1 MSNNSSL
8 RQTTMSTQNVME
20 LVVQDDY
27 SYAAFVDYHKEKK
40 KSRPHRPNNPDNFIL
55 QQDQPGHETN
65 RFTNR
70 LSILNEFWDNDIR
83 AASDAGM
90 SCEITLNIYKEE
102 KFGKNILRTYAAGP
116 GHGQENAVR
125 FCQRG
130 DVDLKLA
137 SQLKLGASWYGNG
150 QKDAMQEISCYSIAV
165 SVSKAPRPDTWDV
178 HVHVFQFLGYNR
190 VHTLHYE
197 YYCTDG
203 VWTLNLRNKNDLQ
216 CFLETS
222 APTFLKTEDNIKTLI
237 REESPNAETGVT
249 RLMLGLR
256 GFEEL
261 LVDRRKIY
269 ALVTSIKKIDRRKI
283 YALVTSIKKTH
294 VRKKNI
300 TYNIFGVE
308 FQPNTSLE
316 DNIVTEKKF
325 EFENFTLKLGKR
337 RVPSPKAKEPQ
348 DAILEGPIFVL
359 GNRIMQFDYNSF
371 YKSKYD
377 DEDPG
382 AVALFYYRKYVNDAR
397 NNHGAIVKQF
407 RLYTDLVAIIDLKNA
422 GICSTT
428 TRVKPKAGRQ
438 ILNDINEPIRGYVRD
453 LPEPE
458 NLKLYNLYKT
468 RTAAGS
474 SSSSGSSSSGSSGS
488 SGSSSSGNSS
498 SGSSG
503 SNSSVS
509 SGSNSSV
516 SSGSHSSG
524 NSSSV
529 SSGSN
534 SSVSSGSNSSVSSGS
549 HSSGNSSS
557 VSSGSNSSVSS
568 GSNSSVSSGS
578 HSSGN
583 SSSGS
588 SGSNSSV
595 SSGSNSSVSSGS
607 HSSGNSSSV
616 SSGSNSSVSSGS
628 HSSGNSSKK
637 RKKKRKTPSNKKQ
650 RVFKKKPPIV
660 SEESFGFL
668 YCYTLEN
675 SSDWKD
681 IHGKTIYKW
690 GLTKDKSLENYIRH
704 FHGCKH
710 PTKRIRHVCSWSH
723 VPLVKNVEKYV
734 LCQMQNSTVVTRFAT
749 PSTRDSEYF
758 TTGLDEPTLC
768 VWLEEMI
775 SDCLQREMQ
784 TKEAELST
792 WQVVPCYGNF
802 CY

>member
-1 MSNNSSL
+1 MSK
-8 RQTTMSTQNVME
+8 RKFDE
-20 LVVQDDY
+20 Y
-27 SYAAFVDYHKEKK
+27 SYAAFVDYHE
-40 KSRPHRPNNPDNFIL
+40 KSRPHRPNNPDNFLL
-55 QQDQPGHETN
+55 QQTKPGHETN
-65 RFTNR
+65 RFTNK
-70 LSILNEFWDNDIR
+70 LSILNELMDNDIR
-83 AASDAGM
+83 AASDTP
-90 SCEITLNIYKEE
+90 CEITLNIYKEE
-102 KFGKNILRTYAAGP
+102 EFGKNILRTYAAGP
-116 GHGQENAVR
+116 GHGQENAQR

-130 DVDLKLA
+130 DVDEEL
-137 SQLKLGASWYGNG
+137 SRQLKLGASWYGNG

-165 SVSKAPRPDTWDV
+165 SVSKALRPDTWDV
-178 HVHVFQFLGYNR
+178 HVHVFQFLGWNR

-203 VWTLNLRNKNDLQ
+203 VWTLNLRNKNHLQ

-261 LVDRRKIY
+261 LVDRRKIN
-269 ALVTSIKKIDRRKI
+269 
-283 YALVTSIKKTH
+283 ALVTSIKKTH
-294 VRKKNI
+294 VCKKNI

-407 RLYTDLVAIIDLKNA
+407 RLYTDLFAIIDLKNA
-422 GICSTT
+422 GICSTTT

-458 NLKLYNLYKT
+458 NLKLYNLYT

-474 SSSSGSSSSGSSGS
+474 SSSSGSSSSGSSGSNSSGSNS

-516 SSGSHSSG
+516 SSGSNSSGSSSSGSSSSGSSGINSSVSNSSGSSSSG

-534 SSVSSGSNSSVSSGS
+534 SSGSSGSNSSGS
-549 HSSGNSSS
+549 
-557 VSSGSNSSVSS
+557 
-568 GSNSSVSSGS
+568 
-578 HSSGN
+578 

-588 SGSNSSV
+588 SGSSNNSS
-595 SSGSNSSVSSGS
+595 N
-607 HSSGNSSSV
+607 NR
-616 SSGSNSSVSSGS
+616 
-628 HSSGNSSKK
+628 K

-650 RVFKKKPPIV
+650 CTLKMMQPTV
-660 SEESFGFL
+660 SSESRGFL
-668 YCYTLEN
+668 YCYTLED

-681 IHGKTIYKW
+681 VSGKTIYKW
-690 GLTKDKSLENYIRH
+690 GLTKDESLEHYIRH
-704 FHGCKH
+704 SHGCKH
-710 PTKRIRHVCSWSH
+710 PTKKIRHVCSWSH
-723 VPLVKNVEKYV
+723 VPLVAKVEHEV
-734 LCQMQNSTVVTRFAT
+734 LQKMQNSTDVTQFAT
-749 PSTRDSEYF
+749 PATTKSEYF
-758 TTGLDEPTLC
+758 TTVLDEPTLC
-768 VWLEEMI
+768 VWLEERI
-775 SDCLQREMQ
+775 REGLQREMQ
-784 TKEAELST
+784 IKEAELSS
-792 WQVVPCYGNF
+792 WQVVSCFETFNYS
-802 CY
+802 

>member
-8 RQTTMSTQNVME
+8 RQTTMSTQNVDE
-20 LVVQDDY
+20 Y
-27 SYAAFVDYHKEKK
+27 SYAAFVDYHE
-40 KSRPHRPNNPDNFIL
+40 KSRPHRPNNPDNFLL
-55 QQDQPGHETN
+55 QQTKPGHETN
-65 RFTNR
+65 RFTNNR
-70 LSILNEFWDNDIR
+70 SILNELMDNDIR
-83 AASDAGM
+83 AASDTP
-90 SCEITLNIYKEE
+90 CEITLNIYKEE
-102 KFGKNILRTYAAGP
+102 EFGKNILRTYAAGP
-116 GHGQENAVR
+116 GHGQENAQR

-130 DVDLKLA
+130 DVDEEL
-137 SQLKLGASWYGNG
+137 SRQLKLGASWYGNG

-178 HVHVFQFLGYNR
+178 HVHVFQFLGWNR

-203 VWTLNLRNKNDLQ
+203 VWTLNLRNKNHLQ

-261 LVDRRKIY
+261 LVDRRKIN
-269 ALVTSIKKIDRRKI
+269 ALVTSIQ
-283 YALVTSIKKTH
+283 KTH

-371 YKSKYD
+371 YKSKYE
-377 DEDPG
+377 DEDPC

-453 LPEPE
+453 LTEPE

-474 SSSSGSSSSGSSGS
+474 SSSSGSSSSGS
-488 SGSSSSGNSS
+488 N
-498 SGSSG
+498 SSG
-503 SNSSVS
+503 SNSSGS
-509 SGSNSSV
+509 S
-516 SSGSHSSG
+516 SSG

-534 SSVSSGSNSSVSSGS
+534 SSGSSGSNSSGS
-549 HSSGNSSS
+549 
-557 VSSGSNSSVSS
+557 
-568 GSNSSVSSGS
+568 
-578 HSSGN
+578 

-588 SGSNSSV
+588 SGSSNNSS
-595 SSGSNSSVSSGS
+595 N
-607 HSSGNSSSV
+607 NR
-616 SSGSNSSVSSGS
+616 
-628 HSSGNSSKK
+628 K

-650 RVFKKKPPIV
+650 CTLKMMQPTV
-660 SEESFGFL
+660 SSESRGFL
-668 YCYTLEN
+668 YCYTLED

-681 IHGKTIYKW
+681 VSGKTIYKW
-690 GLTKDKSLENYIRH
+690 GLTKDESLEHYIRH
-704 FHGCKH
+704 SHGCKH
-710 PTKRIRHVCSWSH
+710 PTKKIRHVCSWSH
-723 VPLVKNVEKYV
+723 VPLVAKVEHEV
-734 LCQMQNSTVVTRFAT
+734 LQKMQNSTDVTQFAT
-749 PSTRDSEYF
+749 PATTKSEYF
-758 TTGLDEPTLC
+758 TTVLDEPTLC
-768 VWLEEMI
+768 VWLEERI
-775 SDCLQREMQ
+775 REGLQREMQ
-784 TKEAELST
+784 IKEAELST
-792 WQVVPCYGNF
+792 WQVVSCFETFNY
-802 CY
+802 

>member
-509 SGSNSSV
+509 SGS
-516 SSGSHSSG
+516 
-524 NSSSV
+524 
-529 SSGSN
+529 
-534 SSVSSGSNSSVSSGS
+534 
-549 HSSGNSSS
+549 
-557 VSSGSNSSVSS
+557 
-568 GSNSSVSSGS
+568 
-578 HSSGN
+578 
-583 SSSGS
+583 
-588 SGSNSSV
+588 
-595 SSGSNSSVSSGS
+595 

>member
-1 MSNNSSL
+1 
-8 RQTTMSTQNVME
+8 
-20 LVVQDDY
+20 
-27 SYAAFVDYHKEKK
+27 
-40 KSRPHRPNNPDNFIL
+40 
-55 QQDQPGHETN
+55 
-65 RFTNR
+65 

-534 SSVSSGSNSSVSSGS
+534 SSVSSGS
-549 HSSGNSSS
+549 
-557 VSSGSNSSVSS
+557 
-568 GSNSSVSSGS
+568 
-578 HSSGN
+578 
-583 SSSGS
+583 
-588 SGSNSSV
+588 
-595 SSGSNSSVSSGS
+595 
-607 HSSGNSSSV
+607 
-616 SSGSNSSVSSGS
+616 

>member
-1 MSNNSSL
+1 MEQKENMSK
-8 RQTTMSTQNVME
+8 RKFDE
-20 LVVQDDY
+20 Y
-27 SYAAFVDYHKEKK
+27 SYAAFVDYHE
-40 KSRPHRPNNPDNFIL
+40 KSRPHRPNNPDNFLL
-55 QQDQPGHETN
+55 QQTKPGHETN
-65 RFTNR
+65 RFTNK
-70 LSILNEFWDNDIR
+70 LSILNELMDNDIR
-83 AASDAGM
+83 AASDTP
-90 SCEITLNIYKEE
+90 CEITLNIYKEE
-102 KFGKNILRTYAAGP
+102 EFGKNILRTYAAGP
-116 GHGQENAVR
+116 GHGQENAQR

-130 DVDLKLA
+130 DVDEEL
-137 SQLKLGASWYGNG
+137 SRQLKLGASWYGNG

-165 SVSKAPRPDTWDV
+165 SVSKALRPDTWDV
-178 HVHVFQFLGYNR
+178 HVHVFQFLGWNR

-203 VWTLNLRNKNDLQ
+203 VWTLNLRNKNHLQ

-261 LVDRRKIY
+261 LVDRRKIN
-269 ALVTSIKKIDRRKI
+269 
-283 YALVTSIKKTH
+283 ALVTSIKKTH

-407 RLYTDLVAIIDLKNA
+407 RLYTDLFAIIDLKNA

-458 NLKLYNLYKT
+458 NLKLYNLYT

-474 SSSSGSSSSGSSGS
+474 SSSSGSSSSGS
-488 SGSSSSGNSS
+488 N
-498 SGSSG
+498 SSG
-503 SNSSVS
+503 SNSSGS
-509 SGSNSSV
+509 S
-516 SSGSHSSG
+516 SSG

-534 SSVSSGSNSSVSSGS
+534 SSGSSGSNSSGS
-549 HSSGNSSS
+549 
-557 VSSGSNSSVSS
+557 
-568 GSNSSVSSGS
+568 
-578 HSSGN
+578 

-588 SGSNSSV
+588 SGSSNNSS
-595 SSGSNSSVSSGS
+595 N
-607 HSSGNSSSV
+607 NR
-616 SSGSNSSVSSGS
+616 
-628 HSSGNSSKK
+628 K

-650 RVFKKKPPIV
+650 CTLKMMQPTV
-660 SEESFGFL
+660 SSESRGFL
-668 YCYTLEN
+668 YCYTLED

-681 IHGKTIYKW
+681 VSGKTIYKW
-690 GLTKDKSLENYIRH
+690 GLTKDESLEHYIRH
-704 FHGCKH
+704 SHGCKH
-710 PTKRIRHVCSWSH
+710 PTKKIRHVCSWSH
-723 VPLVKNVEKYV
+723 VPLVAKVEHEV
-734 LCQMQNSTVVTRFAT
+734 LQKMQNSTDVTQFAT
-749 PSTRDSEYF
+749 PATTKSEYF
-758 TTGLDEPTLC
+758 TTVLDEPTLC
-768 VWLEEMI
+768 VWLEERI
-775 SDCLQREMQ
+775 REGLQREMQ
-784 TKEAELST
+784 IKEAELSS
-792 WQVVPCYGNF
+792 WQVVSCFETFNYS
-802 CY
+802 

>member
-8 RQTTMSTQNVME
+8 RQTTMSTQNVDE
-20 LVVQDDY
+20 Y
-27 SYAAFVDYHKEKK
+27 SYAAFVDYHE
-40 KSRPHRPNNPDNFIL
+40 KSRPHRPNNPDNFLL
-55 QQDQPGHETN
+55 QQTKPGHETN
-65 RFTNR
+65 RFTNNR
-70 LSILNEFWDNDIR
+70 SILNELMDNDIR
-83 AASDAGM
+83 AASDTP
-90 SCEITLNIYKEE
+90 CEITLNIYKEE
-102 KFGKNILRTYAAGP
+102 EFGKNILRTYAAGP
-116 GHGQENAVR
+116 GHGQENAQR

-130 DVDLKLA
+130 DVDEEL
-137 SQLKLGASWYGNG
+137 SRQLKLGASWYGNG

-178 HVHVFQFLGYNR
+178 HVHVFQFLGWNR

-203 VWTLNLRNKNDLQ
+203 VWTLNLRNKNHLQ

-261 LVDRRKIY
+261 LVDRRKIN
-269 ALVTSIKKIDRRKI
+269 ALVTSIQ
-283 YALVTSIKKTH
+283 KTH

-371 YKSKYD
+371 YKSKYE
-377 DEDPG
+377 DEDPC

-453 LPEPE
+453 LTEPE

-474 SSSSGSSSSGSSGS
+474 SSSSGSSSSGS
-488 SGSSSSGNSS
+488 N
-498 SGSSG
+498 SSG
-503 SNSSVS
+503 SNSSGS
-509 SGSNSSV
+509 S
-516 SSGSHSSG
+516 SSG

-557 VSSGSNSSVSS
+557 VSSGSNSSGSSSS
-568 GSNSSVSSGS
+568 GSNSSVSSGIN
-578 HSSGN
+578 SSVSN
-583 SSSGS
+583 SSGS
-588 SGSNSSV
+588 S
-595 SSGSNSSVSSGS
+595 
-607 HSSGNSSSV
+607 SSGNSSSV
-616 SSGSNSSVSSGS
+616 SSGSNSSGSSGS
-628 HSSGNSSKK
+628 NSSGSSSSGSSGSSNNSSNNRK

-650 RVFKKKPPIV
+650 CTLKMMQPTV
-660 SEESFGFL
+660 SSESRGFL
-668 YCYTLEN
+668 YCYTLED

-681 IHGKTIYKW
+681 VSGKTIYKW
-690 GLTKDKSLENYIRH
+690 GLTKDESLEHYIRH
-704 FHGCKH
+704 SHGCKH
-710 PTKRIRHVCSWSH
+710 PTKKIRHVCSWSH
-723 VPLVKNVEKYV
+723 VPLVAKVEHEV
-734 LCQMQNSTVVTRFAT
+734 LQKMQNSTDVTQFAT
-749 PSTRDSEYF
+749 PATTKSEYF
-758 TTGLDEPTLC
+758 TTVLDEPTLC
-768 VWLEEMI
+768 VWLEERI
-775 SDCLQREMQ
+775 REGLQREMQ
-784 TKEAELST
+784 IKEAELST
-792 WQVVPCYGNF
+792 WQVVSCFETFNY
-802 CY
+802 